1 MEHPQES
8 NKQGAVPPLGDPALR
23 APWPARLAKV
33 VRFAADR
40 ADEERLLQVASSL
53 TFTTVLAIVPMLAVV
68 LSLFTAFPV
77 FQEFRVAL
85 EDFLATSL
93 MPPSVSDNIMD
104 YLNQF
109 ALQATRLTTIGG
121 AFLIVT
127 SLLLIMTIDKTLND
141 IWHVTRQRPLS
152 QRALIYWAVITL
164 GPLVAGASLW
174 ATSFVAR
181 ESLGLVSDVPE
192 FVSLAVSFIPL
203 ILTGL
208 AFAALFV
215 VVPNRHVYWKDALTG
230 GFGAA
235 ILLEIMK
242 SAFAY
247 YLTRFPAYTV
257 IYGAF
262 ATLPV
267 FLLWIYLSWLSIL
280 FGATVAASAP
290 MIRLGRW
297 EINREA
303 GATFVD
309 ALGVLEALVRAQGM
323 GPAGRS
329 SNHLSRQLCLHHD
342 ELNDVLEA
350 LSDMGL
356 VARTADQRWVLACD
370 PRDTPLDGVADR
382 FLLDRTRRRVR
393 EDPRI
398 ERIAA
403 RLLQRDNIPTL
414 ADLVQL
420 SHNTGVDSVQAP
432 PPSASSTPASG
443 AVDLPP
449 TESARRLP
457 GKAHEG

>member
-1 MEHPQES
+1 MEHPAETHQP
-8 NKQGAVPPLGDPALR
+8 GAVPPATPR
-23 APWPARLAKV
+23 PVRSSWPARVLKI
-33 VRFAADR
+33 VRFAAHR
-40 ADEERLLQVASSL
+40 ADEERLLQVSSSL

-85 EDFLATSL
+85 EDFLTNSL

-109 ALQATRLTTIGG
+109 ARQASRLTAIGG

-127 SLLLIMTIDKTLND
+127 SLLLIMTIDKTFND
-141 IWHVTRQRPLS
+141 IWHVTRQRPLP
-152 QRALIYWAVITL
+152 QRALVYWAVITL
-164 GPLVAGASLW
+164 GPVVAGASLW

-181 ESLGLVSDVPE
+181 ESLGLVKDVPE
-192 FVSLAVSFIPL
+192 LVSLAISFIPL
-203 ILTGL
+203 LLTGL

-247 YLTRFPAYTV
+247 YLTRFPAYTI

-280 FGATVAASAP
+280 FGATVAATAP
-290 MIRLGRW
+290 MIRMGRW
-297 EINREA
+297 DINRAA
-303 GATFVD
+303 GAAFID
-309 ALGVLEALVRAQGM
+309 ALGVLETLVRAQGTL
-323 GPAGRS
+323 PAGRS
-329 SNHLSRQLCLHHD
+329 SNHLSRLLRLHQD

-350 LSDMGL
+350 LNSLGM
-356 VARTADQRWVLACD
+356 VARTAEQRWVLACD
-370 PRDTPLDGVADR
+370 PRDTSLAPLADR
-382 FLLDRTRRRVR
+382 FLLDRNQRRVR

-398 ERIAA
+398 ETLAQ
-403 RLLQRDNIPTL
+403 RLLQRDNAPTL
-414 ADLVQL
+414 ADLIEL
-420 SHNTGVDSVQAP
+420 SHNNGIDSAQPA
-432 PPSASSTPASG
+432 TPTADPG
-443 AVDLPP
+443 TVAILPLD
-449 TESARRLP
+449 TAKRLP
-457 GKAHEG
+457 DPGRANKG